1 MKTNH
6 AINRLLLILIALTAV
21 CVVNAQL
28 SIEECYRKAH
38 ANYPQIK
45 QYELIKKTE
54 DYSIANAAK
63 GYLPQFSFSAKASYQ
78 SEVTKVPMPG
88 IKGMDKDQ
96 YNTTLDMNQV
106 IWDGGQIKSQKASAK
121 SSAEVENKSTE
132 VDLYNLNDRI
142 NALFFGALLA
152 NAQLDLNLTY
162 QSTLQDNY
170 DKVTACIEGGVA
182 NESDLDA
189 VKIEQLKAKQSE
201 SALRASKNAY
211 MEMLGIMIGEKLDTE
226 TLLQKPLVP
235 EVGIEI
241 ERPELA
247 LFDAQQKNLD
257 VRNREINAS
266 LMPKLSLFAT
276 GGYGRPGLD
285 MLKTDFSLYAIAG
298 IRVAWN
304 IGSFYTLSNRRK
316 LVDTSK
322 GRIAVNRETFLFNT
336 NLDVSRKQNEIK
348 TYREQMKYDDEIIS
362 LRASVSNASEVK
374 MEDGTISGTDLMRD
388 IKAEDASRQD
398 KIVHEIQF
406 LSSIYSLKH
415 ITNN

>member
-6 AINRLLLILIALTAV
+6 AINRLLLSLIALTAV

-132 VDLYNLNDRI
+132 VDLYSLNDRV
-142 NALFFGALLA
+142 NTLFFGALLA

-170 DKVTACIEGGVA
+170 DKVTACIEGGMA

-235 EVGIEI
+235 EVGTEI

-285 MLKTDFSLYAIAG
+285 MLKTDFSLYALAG

-316 LVDTSK
+316 LVDSSK

>member
-121 SSAEVENKSTE
+121 SSAEVENKSIE
-132 VDLYNLNDRI
+132 VDLYSLNDRI

-170 DKVTACIEGGVA
+170 DKVTACIESGVA

-235 EVGIEI
+235 EVGTEI

-285 MLKTDFSLYAIAG
+285 MLKTDFSLYALAG

-316 LVDTSK
+316 LVDSSK